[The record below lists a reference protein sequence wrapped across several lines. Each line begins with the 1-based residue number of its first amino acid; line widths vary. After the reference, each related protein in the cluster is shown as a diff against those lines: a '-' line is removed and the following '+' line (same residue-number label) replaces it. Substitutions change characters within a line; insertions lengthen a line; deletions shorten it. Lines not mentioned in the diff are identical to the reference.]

1 MINIISEE
9 YRDGNK
15 AINNLVIKIF
25 SIPIYKCIRSTTN
38 PAVVDSFRVTKKPN
52 KVRGFSNETKN

>member
-25 SIPIYKCIRSTTN
+25 SISIYKRIRSTTN
-38 PAVVDSFRVTKKPN
+38 PAVVDSFRVIKKPN

>member
-25 SIPIYKCIRSTTN
+25 SIPIYKRIRSTTN